1 MAALDLKK
9 RDAVFVVTMS
19 DEEDAH
25 TFATDVLKDRHRIPD
40 EIERS
45 TENAAVV
52 LTSGHPKTRCT
63 GINVA

>member
-25 TFATDVLKDRHRIPD
+25 TFATDVLKDHHRIPD
-40 EIERS
+40 EI
-45 TENAAVV
+45 
-52 LTSGHPKTRCT
+52 
-63 GINVA
+63 